1 MTLTSAQPAVRVAPG
16 VGPVLDHARFGAAP
30 AVLAGDE
37 VLSHADLARR
47 VADRAATWGP
57 ARRLVLV
64 EGANDLDSLV
74 AYLAALQHGHVALVV
89 PDGRPAQR
97 DATLAAYDPDVVCTA
112 GARDDVRR
120 PTSAHDLHPDLALL
134 LSTSGTTGS
143 PKLVRLSRDNVASN
157 AAAIADYL
165 ALTPA
170 DRAVT
175 TLPLHY
181 CYGLSVLHSH
191 LAVGASVVLTDLSV
205 VDACFWDLFERAGVT
220 GLAGV
225 PHTFDLLAAS
235 GFEDRD
241 LPTLRTV
248 TQAGGR
254 LAPDDV
260 RRWSRSGR
268 RRGWDLVVMYG
279 ATEATARMA
288 WLPPDLAEDHPDSI
302 GVAIPGGHLR
312 LDESVD
318 DRPGVGELVYTGP
331 NVMLGYAEEPA
342 DLALPRVTTELRTGD
357 LARERDGLFA
367 VVGRRNRWGKVFGL
381 RIDLDAV
388 EAGLRADVDRHARVV
403 ATGRAVHAFVT
414 SGRRSA
420 AARAL
425 VADRCGVPAHA
436 VRVSVVPQVPLTGSG
451 KPDYAALGELAT
463 QVEQEPGTTAAPE
476 RRARTVR
483 ADVVRVLARPDAT
496 DADSFVSLGGDS
508 LSYVELATR
517 LADHFPRGL
526 PTGWHVRSIGDL
538 QRLAADAA
546 APPDPDAPA
555 IAGGTTAPRTDRPR
569 RRTTYLDTSVAL
581 RALAIVFIVASH
593 VDLVALEGGA
603 HLLLAL
609 AGFNFARFQLSAPGG
624 ARTRL
629 RHGLAGLAQLVVPAV
644 LWVGGVALVLGSYD
658 LTTVLFVREVVNG
671 SEWDDQWQLWF
682 LESLVWLTAA
692 ALALT
697 TLPVLHRLERRTPF
711 RFALGVLAVA
721 TVARVAEVG
730 LRAGPTE
737 RYTTLV
743 VAFFFALGWAG
754 ARAATTRQRLVV
766 SGLALLLVVG
776 FFGEVHR
783 EVIVVGGFLLLLW
796 RPHVPVSPLLA
807 RVAGV
812 LATASLFIY
821 LTHWQVYPPLEDA
834 GHQWLALV
842 ASITVGVAYAYVVR
856 PVHQTVGRA
865 VLGSR

>member
-1 MTLTSAQPAVRVAPG
+1 MTLTSAQPSVLREPEPGRRVAPPG
-16 VGPVLDHARFGAAP
+16 GPVLDHARFGDAP
-30 AVLAGDE
+30 AVLAGGE
-37 VLSHADLARR
+37 VLTHADLARR
-47 VADRAATWGP
+47 VASRAAGWGP

-64 EGANDLDSLV
+64 EGAHDLDSLV

-89 PDGRPAQR
+89 PDGRQTQR
-97 DATLAAYDPDVVCTA
+97 DATIAAYDPDIVCTT

-120 PTSAHDLHPDLALL
+120 AASAHQLHPDLALL

-143 PKLVRLSRDNVASN
+143 PKLVRLSRDNVAGN

-205 VDACFWDLFERAGVT
+205 VDACFWELFERTGVT

-241 LPTLRTV
+241 LPTLRHV

-254 LAPDDV
+254 LAPEDV
-260 RRWSRSGR
+260 RRWSRFGR
-268 RRGWDLVVMYG
+268 SRGWDLVVMYG

-357 LARERDGLFA
+357 LARQRGGLFS

-388 EAGLRADVDRHARVV
+388 ERDLRSDVDRHARVV
-403 ATGRAVHAFVT
+403 ATGRAVHVFVA

-420 AARAL
+420 AARTL

-436 VRVSVVPQVPLTGSG
+436 VRVSVVPQVPLTSSD

-463 QVEQEPGTTAAPE
+463 QAEREDGSPVTPGRDTC
-476 RRARTVR
+476 TVR
-483 ADVVRVLARPDAT
+483 ADVVRVLGRPDAT
-496 DADSFVSLGGDS
+496 GGDSFVSLGGDS

-517 LADHFPRGL
+517 LADHFPEGL
-526 PTGWHVRSIGDL
+526 PAGWHVRGIGEL
-538 QRLAADAA
+538 ERLAADADVR
-546 APPDPDAPA
+546 PDPEAGAPV
-555 IAGGTTAPRTDRPR
+555 RPG
-569 RRTTYLDTSVAL
+569 RRTTYLDTTVAL

-593 VDLVALEGGA
+593 VDLVRLEGGA

-629 RHGLAGLAQLVVPAV
+629 RHGLAGLAQLLVPAV

-658 LTTVLFVREVVNG
+658 LTTVLFLREVVNG

-692 ALALT
+692 ALAVT
-697 TLPVLHRLERRTPF
+697 TLPALHRLERRTPF

-721 TVARVAEVG
+721 TLARIAEVG

-754 ARAATTRQRLVV
+754 ARAATPRQRLAV

-783 EVIVVGGFLLLLW
+783 EVIVLGGFLLMLW
-796 RPHVPVSPLLA
+796 RPHLPVTPLLA

-821 LTHWQVYPPLEDA
+821 LTHWQVYPHLEDT
-834 GHQWLALV
+834 GHRWLALV
-842 ASITVGVAYAYVVR
+842 ASLTVGIAYAYAVR
-856 PVHQTVGRA
+856 PLHQAVGRA